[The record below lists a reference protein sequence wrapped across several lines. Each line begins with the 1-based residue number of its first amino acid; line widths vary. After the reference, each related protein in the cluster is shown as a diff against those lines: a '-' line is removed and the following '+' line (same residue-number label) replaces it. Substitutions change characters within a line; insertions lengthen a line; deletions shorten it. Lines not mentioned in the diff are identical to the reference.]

1 MDPHAVALCSL
12 KGWKTQLYEGGVR
25 AAAFVHSPLLP
36 TAVHGTRNRKLFH
49 ISDVLPTFVSLAGGN
64 TKRNKPL
71 DGFDIWDAVT
81 TSAASPRQELL
92 HNLNPACHRG
102 YVKPNA
108 AIRIG
113 DWKLLVDCF
122 NYTLMAPT
130 GQVSLY
136 NITCE

>member
-1 MDPHAVALCSL
+1 MGTTGSSL
-12 KGWKTQLYEGGVR
+12 TQ
-25 AAAFVHSPLLP
+25 AAALP
-36 TAVHGTRNRKLFH
+36 AADHRVDEPRFRAEYALFG
-49 ISDVLPTFVSLAGGN
+49 SL
-64 TKRNKPL
+64 
-71 DGFDIWDAVT
+71 F
-81 TSAASPRQELL
+81 QELL